1 MLAPHDSFDL
11 AAGLAAALDDL
22 RRWRVP
28 FVATPAATRLEQ
40 DLAAMLDAP
49 SDTERINR
57 IAPLEGRERIERC
70 GFSTSDAA
78 AHSPGEAVGEGVALR
93 FFLDGVQRTFP
104 LGWCGMSTL
113 ALATVVTG
121 VVERR
126 VQDGVF
132 HAVHGMTAVRARI
145 VVASSPSE
153 TASDALTT
161 AFAGAGFEVVSCTDD
176 TDLARPGDFL
186 ALQGSLRPAVMA
198 FRDAC
203 ETQTYRAW
211 HARFGDGD
219 AWLIVD
225 GQLADGAG
233 RRALGLIKQHNRFDF
248 GADEMIDLLSLPA
261 GLRTTAFRRTANK
274 YQPATT
280 WYLRLHAGNGVN
292 PLYGLA
298 RIEAPASVEATA
310 HIDALSRGI
319 YAERTPHA
327 ANDPRWPTLLYPIH
341 LTERILKTKLD
352 RATLGVPATLRRYLR
367 EAA

>member
-1 MLAPHDSFDL
+1 MLASHDHFDL
-11 AAGLAAALDDL
+11 AAGLAVALDAL

-40 DLAAMLDAP
+40 DLALMLDTP
-49 SDTERINR
+49 GDPERISR
-57 IAPLEGRERIERC
+57 IEPLEGRERIERC
-70 GFSTSDAA
+70 GFTVADTAGDDRA
-78 AHSPGEAVGEGVALR
+78 ALR
-93 FFLDGVQRTFP
+93 FFLDGVQRTIP

-132 HAVHGMTAVRARI
+132 HAVHGMTAVRARVI
-145 VVASSPSE
+145 VASSPGE
-153 TASDALTT
+153 TASDALTS
-161 AFAGAGFEVVSCTDD
+161 AFMDAGFDVDACTDA

-186 ALQGSLRPAVMA
+186 ALQGCLRPAVMA

-203 ETQTYRAW
+203 ETHTYRAW
-211 HARFGDGD
+211 HGRFGDGD

-233 RRALGLIKQHNRFDF
+233 RQALGLIKQHNRFDF
-248 GADEMIDLLSLPA
+248 SADEMVDLLSLPA

-274 YQPATT
+274 YLPATT

-310 HIDALSRGI
+310 HIDALSRSL
-319 YAERTPHA
+319 YAERTPRA
-327 ANDPRWPTLLYPIH
+327 TNDPRWPTLLYPIH

-352 RATLGVPATLRRYLR
+352 RAMLGVPATLRRYLR